1 MIMTLTTRGRT
12 AKSACPWL
20 ASYTIHRYFYDGI
33 LLQLKA
39 RSTPTYI
46 LHFLQAHQSAISYV
60 KNKRVDTSS
69 LGNTCISISN
79 WVDTSSKPSVAAE
92 PSQWQQRRG
101 GGRFAT
107 SVSPNALTATDG
119 KNETSG
125 MRTRVAAKKANDP
138 SLSRL

>member
-1 MIMTLTTRGRT
+1 MTLTTRGRT

-60 KNKRVDTSS
+60 KNVK
-69 LGNTCISISN
+69 NT
-79 WVDTSSKPSVAAE
+79 
-92 PSQWQQRRG
+92 
-101 GGRFAT
+101 
-107 SVSPNALTATDG
+107 
-119 KNETSG
+119 
-125 MRTRVAAKKANDP
+125 
-138 SLSRL
+138 